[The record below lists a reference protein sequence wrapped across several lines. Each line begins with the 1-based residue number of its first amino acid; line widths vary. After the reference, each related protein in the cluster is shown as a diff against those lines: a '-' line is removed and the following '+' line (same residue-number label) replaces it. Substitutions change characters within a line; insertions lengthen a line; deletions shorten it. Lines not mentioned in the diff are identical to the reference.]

1 MSNAARLMSKKRK
14 LVADGVFYAELN
26 EFFTREL
33 AEQGYAGVEVR
44 KTPTKLEVIVKAS
57 NTQGVLGEQG
67 RKIHELTSL
76 IVKRFRLSPE
86 GIVIYAERVEERAL
100 SAAVQAEAL
109 KAKLLAGLPIRR
121 AAYGVLRFAMGAG
134 AKGVEVVVSGKLRA
148 ARAKSQKYMD
158 GFMIH
163 SGQPTKDFIDSA
175 IRHVLMRQGVLGI
188 KVKIM
193 RDPARN
199 RFGPKALPDNV
210 RVSEYKDED
219 EVVPAPSVKVY
230 RKAEEESAEAP
241 QAAA

>member
-1 MSNAARLMSKKRK
+1 MSNPLLSKKKK

-44 KTPTKLEVIVKAS
+44 KTPSKLEVIVKAS
-57 NTQGVLGEQG
+57 NTQGVLGDQG
-67 RKIHELTSL
+67 RRIHELTSL
-76 IVKRFRLSPE
+76 VVKRFRLKADE
-86 GIVIYAERVEERAL
+86 VVIYAERVEERAL

-109 KAKLLAGLPIRR
+109 KGKLLSGLPIRR
-121 AAYGVLRFAMGAG
+121 AAYGVLRFSMAAG

-148 ARAKSQKYMD
+148 ARAKSQKYSD

-163 SGQPTKDFIDSA
+163 SGQPTRDFIDIA

-193 RDPARN
+193 RDPAKSK
-199 RFGPKALPDNV
+199 FGPKSLPDAVKVLDNK
-210 RVSEYKDED
+210 EED
-219 EVVPAPSVKVY
+219 EVVSEPMVKIYKV
-230 RKAEEESAEAP
+230 EEP
-241 QAAA
+241 QA